1 MSMDSR
7 EKILQA
13 ALRVFGEAG
22 YLGATT
28 RRIAQE
34 AGVNEVTIFRHF
46 GSKDELIREAIR
58 CGHERIDALSLPA
71 EPVDPERELAEW
83 SRDQM
88 AEMYGMRSVIRAC
101 MGESETHEEFAERA
115 GERPRHVTRELTE
128 YLLRL
133 QRAGMAEP
141 DFDPNFAASML
152 MGALFS
158 DILGRDFMP
167 DLYGYSLEDGAAE
180 YAALFVRA
188 IGAGPR
194 PGARADS
201 AEDAAAGEDPAGE

>member
-1 MSMDSR
+1 MDNR
-7 EKILQA
+7 QKILEA
-13 ALRVFGEAG
+13 ARRVFGEAG

-34 AGVNEVTIFRHF
+34 AGVNEVTLFRNF

-58 CGHERIDALSLPA
+58 CVYEREDAVTLPA
-71 EPVDPERELAEW
+71 DPVDPEAELAAW

-88 AEMYGMRSVIRAC
+88 HEMYSMRSVIRAC
-101 MGESETHEEFAERA
+101 MSETETHQEFADRA
-115 GERPRHVTRELTE
+115 GDRPRHVSRQLTE
-128 YLLRL
+128 YLDRL
-133 QRAGMAEP
+133 QRSDMAEP

-167 DLYGYSLEDGAAE
+167 DLYGYSIEDGAAE
-180 YAALFVRA
+180 YVALFVRA
-188 IGAGPR
+188 IGAR
-194 PGARADS
+194 P
-201 AEDAAAGEDPAGE
+201 AAAPAEERHE